1 MNQALKTTLGL
12 FQLEQIDRDIFSWS
26 GNSVGFQRIF
36 GGQVMA
42 QTLIAAYQTVEDRSR
57 RAHSFHSYFLRPG
70 DLTRKIVFDVD
81 RIRDGKSFTTRRVR
95 AIQNGEAIFNCSIS
109 FQKLEKG
116 VSHQIKL
123 DAVPGPDGLKS
134 EWELRYKE
142 RKKIS
147 KKFLPMWLR
156 EREIEMR
163 QVDPQ
168 DLLNPV
174 KGEPERLTW
183 IKPAGKLPNDLKI
196 HQALLLYVSD
206 MGLLGT
212 AAQPHGLSFMS
223 KKFQSA
229 SLDHAMWFH
238 GNINFNDWVLYKID
252 SPVSGSARGFSRGSL
267 YTKRGKLIAST
278 AQEGL
283 MRLWD

>member
-1 MNQALKTTLGL
+1 
-12 FQLEQIDRDIFSWS
+12 
-26 GNSVGFQRIF
+26 
-36 GGQVMA
+36 
-42 QTLIAAYQTVEDRSR
+42 
-57 RAHSFHSYFLRPG
+57 
-70 DLTRKIVFDVD
+70 
-81 RIRDGKSFTTRRVR
+81 VR

-109 FQKLEKG
+109 FQIPEKG

-134 EWELRYKE
+134 EWELRYEE

-183 IKPAGKLPNDLKI
+183 IKPAGKLPKDIKI

-238 GNINFNDWVLYKID
+238 GNINFNDWILYKID
-252 SPVSGSARGFSRGSL
+252 SPVSGNARGFSRGSL